1 MLCTGLEI
9 RSVRAVS
16 VVDQW
21 PFRVRDAE
29 REGSIRLEDAE
40 AFAEQMRDR
49 FRIIQVLEEVLGED
63 QLAAVGLERQTPA
76 EVEGQVRRW
85 EEVDVQEVCFLVR
98 AAAKVELPG
107 SMERS
112 VSDLS
117 EALTVVRRDSPLLQ
131 KRPHRLLLAWG

>member
-1 MLCTGLEI
+1 MNVEETRRFQHFLGGLEIVGKPMFSLLAEMVVDVLQASRAVLRVPRMLCTGLEI

-21 PFRVRDAE
+21 PFRVRHAE

-85 EEVDVQEVCFLVR
+85 EEVDAQEV
-98 AAAKVELPG
+98 
-107 SMERS
+107 
-112 VSDLS
+112 
-117 EALTVVRRDSPLLQ
+117 
-131 KRPHRLLLAWG
+131 